1 MPWHPEDY
9 AEQFDPKGKREGR
22 KMRKILQAKDR
33 SKHKK
38 TDQLKASCEFQP
50 NQDHK
55 RGRIL
60 SIKSEGILVDISGKT
75 YHCTL
80 RGHLKKEKNRVKN
93 LVTVGDIVHVLT
105 ASETE
110 GAIVFIEKRYS
121 HLSRAESLTQRRE
134 QLLAANVDQVL
145 ITTSVLEPPLKPP
158 LVDRYIIAAK
168 KGNMQ
173 PVILINKIDLLDSP
187 PKDIDPHTLEEEIK
201 LVNEFCES
209 YGKIGFP
216 LLKISAE
223 TGEGIEDLK
232 SLMKNQTSVFS
243 GQSGV
248 GKSSLINTAIG
259 THLKTGE
266 VTSRTKK
273 GAHTTTSAKLIR
285 LEGGGFCVDTPGI
298 RSFGIWDL
306 QVEDVRTYFPD
317 IHDLGLNC
325 KFPNCTHMHE
335 PDCAVKK
342 AIEIGQLSTLR
353 FDSYSALMANIG
365 EEHKPR

>member
-1 MPWHPEDY
+1 MPWLPEDY
-9 AEQFDPKGKREGR
+9 AEDFDPKGKREGR

-38 TDQLKASCEFQP
+38 TDQPKTPVEFQP

-60 SIKSEGILVDISGKT
+60 SIKSEGILVDISGT
-75 YHCTL
+75 SYLCSL

-105 ASETE
+105 LADNE
-110 GAIVFIEKRYS
+110 GSIVFIEKRYS

-134 QLLAANVDQVL
+134 QILAANIDQVL
-145 ITTSVLEPPLKPP
+145 ITTSVLMPPLKPA
-158 LVDRYIIAAK
+158 LIDRYIIAAK

-173 PVILINKIDLLDSP
+173 PVIVINKIDLLDNAT
-187 PKDIDPHTLEEEIK
+187 DPHTLEEESK
-201 LVNEFCES
+201 LLNDFCTA
-209 YGKIGFP
+209 YGRLGFP
-216 LLKISAE
+216 LIKVSVIAGQGIDELKA
-223 TGEGIEDLK
+223 
-232 SLMKNQTSVFS
+232 LMKDQTSVFS

-248 GKSSLINTAIG
+248 GKSSLINAAIG
-259 THLKTGE
+259 TRLKTGE

-273 GAHTTTSAKLIR
+273 GIHTTTSAKLIR

-298 RSFGIWDL
+298 RSFGVWDL
-306 QVEDVRTYFPD
+306 QTEDIRTYFPD
-317 IHDLGLNC
+317 IHNLGLGC

-335 PDCAVKK
+335 PDCAVKH
-342 AIEIGQLSTLR
+342 ALETGELSTLR